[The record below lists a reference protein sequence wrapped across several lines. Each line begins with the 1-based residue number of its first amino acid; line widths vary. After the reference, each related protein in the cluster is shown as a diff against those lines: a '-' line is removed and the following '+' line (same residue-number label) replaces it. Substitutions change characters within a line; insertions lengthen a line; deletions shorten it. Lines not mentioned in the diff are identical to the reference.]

1 MICTFNA
8 ELPTLD
14 QALLRRGR
22 LITKYEFRAPS
33 IGKTNALMAEL
44 GIDHVSDKPMTLAE
58 IFNHQDKDFTSGK
71 MVNEKGFIKNEK
83 TYNTK

>member
-1 MICTFNA
+1 
-8 ELPTLD
+8 
-14 QALLRRGR
+14 
-22 LITKYEFRAPS
+22 
-33 IGKTNALMAEL
+33 MAEL